1 MEVLKTFGV
10 EVGYKWGTSESPQVT
25 AKEVTFAAMEKIA
38 FPGDL
43 RVQIVEDI
51 FDELYK
57 VILKHVGDA
66 IQSEKY
72 N

>member
-1 MEVLKTFGV
+1 
-10 EVGYKWGTSESPQVT
+10 
-25 AKEVTFAAMEKIA
+25 MEKIA